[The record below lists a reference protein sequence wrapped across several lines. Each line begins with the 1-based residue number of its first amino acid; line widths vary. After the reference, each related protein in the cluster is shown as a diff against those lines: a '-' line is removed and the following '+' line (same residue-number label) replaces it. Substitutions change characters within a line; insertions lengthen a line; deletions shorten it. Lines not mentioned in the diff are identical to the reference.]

1 MYYYNLRVYF
11 AIYYVLQRTFLAI
24 IFQILLIV
32 YFPLVT
38 LVTYERKRGKLGGEW
53 GGVLLISG
61 EKHEKHDG
69 FRTFNIYTLPTYF
82 CFAIDQK

>member
-32 YFPLVT
+32 YFPLVR
-38 LVTYERKRGKLGGEW
+38 LMLLMKEREENWGGGGGES
-53 GGVLLISG
+53 GVELCSFQGKSMKNMMAFAPL
-61 EKHEKHDG
+61 
-69 FRTFNIYTLPTYF
+69 TYI
-82 CFAIDQK
+82 AHL